1 MSGVITAVVATVTEV
16 VTAVATAVTAAAE
29 AVAGAVVSGAEA
41 LGVVGTVGECTAA
54 EAALTGGV
62 TAATEGAIYGAG
74 FGALATPITG
84 GDLGQNILF
93 GALSGGVGGAV
104 SPAISGAAG
113 ELGLSPAVAKAT
125 GMGVGNALGGTVAS
139 AAMGKDPLLPAL
151 GGLVSGVADFAV
163 GGLPKN
169 ASWLDK
175 ALNTV
180 EKNALTTGASMGL
193 SDLLYSGSSK
203 PSQQVGGGMQYQ
215 PIQQTN
221 VTTTGQ
227 GSTPGSSALA
237 QVLRTD
243 AGAPI
248 FGSSDKEG
256 QTGKSGWNIESLRYM
271 GSEA

>member
-16 VTAVATAVTAAAE
+16 VTAITTAV
-29 AVAGAVVSGAEA
+29 SI
-41 LGVVGTVGECTAA
+41 AA

-74 FGALATPITG
+74 FGALMTPITG
-84 GDLGQNILF
+84 GDLGQNMLF
-93 GALSGGVGGAV
+93 GALSGGVGGVA
-104 SPAISGAAG
+104 SPAFAGAAS
-113 ELGLSPAVAKAT
+113 ELGFSPALAKAT
-125 GMGVGNALGGTVAS
+125 GMGLGNALGGTVAS
-139 AAMGKDPLLPAL
+139 VAMGKDPLLPAL

-193 SDLLYSGSSK
+193 ADLLYSGSSK

-248 FGSSDKEG
+248 FGGSDKEG